1 MLKLNSCR
9 SCRYYQP
16 TGRRGGMCQL
26 LTVPVRSDWKACSC
40 SALPFGTKINS
51 ASSII
56 QKPNPELIAIGGI

>member
-1 MLKLNSCR
+1 MLKLNYCR

-26 LTVPVRSDWKACSC
+26 LTVPVRGGWKACSC
-40 SALPFGTKINS
+40 SALPFGTTINS
-51 ASSII
+51 ASPII